1 MINLRMLRHSDML
14 LWISV
19 GLLIFI
25 GIMMIFS
32 CTFSQ
37 QSREGD
43 DPFYYTK
50 KQLLAFVIGIAGLAI
65 FAYLDYSHLKNSAI
79 PLYAISVIFLL
90 MVIYQGFTILGAQR
104 WITIGPISFQPSE
117 LAKLIVLIT
126 LGTYLEGK
134 RAEIRSIAS
143 LIPPLVILGIPFF
156 LIFKQPDLGTAIIL
170 FFIFAGMLVWAE
182 TSNILLML
190 LITPILSIF
199 LKQYLII
206 WVLYIIGLAL
216 YMRSSKVRPLDLI
229 MIMVGNIGI
238 GYAVP
243 KIWGMLKEYQRQR
256 LLAFLN
262 PEIDPL
268 GIGYHSLQAK
278 IAVGGGGIFG
288 KGFMH
293 GTQTQLSFIPQQFT
307 DFMFSAVGEELGFLG
322 AVLILALFAVIIY
335 RAIVIAYEARDFYGS
350 LLAAG
355 IAAMIGFQ
363 MFINIGMTL
372 SLLPVVGIPLPFLS
386 FGGTALVMNMCAVGL
401 LQSISMR
408 RHKLLF

>member
-1 MINLRMLRHSDML
+1 MINFRMLRHSDML

-25 GIMMIFS
+25 GVMMIFS

-50 KQLLAFVIGIAGLAI
+50 KQLLAFVIGIAGLSI

-79 PLYAISVIFLL
+79 PLYAISIIFLL

-104 WITIGPISFQPSE
+104 WISIGPISFQPSE
-117 LAKLIVLIT
+117 IAKLIVLIS

-134 RAEIRSIAS
+134 RAEIKSIAS
-143 LIPPLVILGIPFF
+143 LIPPLLILGIPFI

-206 WVLYIIGLAL
+206 WVLYIVGLAL
-216 YMRSSKVRPLDLI
+216 YMRSSKVRLFDLV
-229 MIMVGNIGI
+229 MILVGNIGI

-322 AVLILALFAVIIY
+322 SILILALFAVVIY

-350 LLAAG
+350 MLASG

-386 FGGTALVMNMCAVGL
+386 FGGTALVMNMCAIGI